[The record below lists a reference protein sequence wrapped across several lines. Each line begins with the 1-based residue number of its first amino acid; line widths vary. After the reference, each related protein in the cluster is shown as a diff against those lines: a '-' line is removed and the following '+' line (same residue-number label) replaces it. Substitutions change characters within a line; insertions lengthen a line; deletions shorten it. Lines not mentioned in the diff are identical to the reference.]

1 MNPFFDPNTVYRGP
15 GHGFMSQ
22 FLDPRTK
29 RFAREYPEHLRPKA
43 EKQKRRAKRWLR
55 RKQRCRK

>member
-1 MNPFFDPNTVYRGP
+1 MIYDDGFMYQGP

-43 EKQKRRAKRWLR
+43 EKQKRREKRWLH
-55 RKQRCRK
+55 RKQRSR